1 MDQARLQQV
10 FRDIF
15 DEPALVLRRDMTAAD
30 VDAWDSLSH
39 IALLAAVEK
48 EFGVRFNLADVKGL
62 KNVGDLMDVLE
73 KKGA

>member
-1 MDQARLQQV
+1 MDQTRLQKV